1 MDSGHS
7 HAYPASMPPAASA
20 GTAAYPA
27 ALSQNTTSLPRLSA
41 VWWGIGARLLLA
53 VALTVLLW
61 LVIRWALQ

>member
-7 HAYPASMPPAASA
+7 HAYPASTPPAASA

-27 ALSQNTTSLPRLSA
+27 ALSQNTTPLPRLSA

-53 VALTVLLW
+53 VALTALLW

>member
-1 MDSGHS
+1 M
-7 HAYPASMPPAASA
+7 
-20 GTAAYPA
+20 AAYPA

>member
-7 HAYPASMPPAASA
+7 HAYPASTPPAASA
-20 GTAAYPA
+20 GMAAYPA
-27 ALSQNTTSLPRLSA
+27 TLSENTTSLPRLSA